1 MALSEYRRHLIASAL
16 IASKL
21 HLAADEHQLHSIN
34 KCQHICSAL
43 HRVNTVGAKMAR
55 DVIADRLIGK
65 RDTVYQWLKRQGYSP
80 TTDQIQAYRH
90 RWLNALIEEFTA
102 PVDPLLDPKNRRKVA
117 HAFKRA
123 KVKVRQHTFICLAL
137 ERQDTEGAEMAKAII
152 QQRLGRSH
160 YSLDAWVHQHIDAEA
175 CGSQVHQFRLRWLD
189 ALIEEFSR

>member
-1 MALSEYRRHLIASAL
+1 MALSEYRRRLIASAL
-16 IASKL
+16 IASKRY
-21 HLAADEHQLHSIN
+21 LAADANQLRSVN
-34 KCQHICSAL
+34 KYQHICSAL
-43 HRVNTVGAKMAR
+43 HRVNTVGAKMAL
-55 DVIADRLIGK
+55 DVIADRLDGK
-65 RDTVYQWLKRQGYSP
+65 HYTVYYWLQRRGYSP

-117 HAFKRA
+117 YAFKRA
-123 KVKVRQHTFICLAL
+123 KARVRQYAFICLAL

-175 CGSQVHQFRLRWLD
+175 CGRQVHQFRLRWLD
-189 ALIEEFSR
+189 ALIDEFSN